1 MKKSLVLA
9 AAVAAV
15 LANAAFASER
25 SHKVRKHDDPPPAP
39 VQTWA
44 GCYVGGN
51 AGGGFGLRTADRG
64 TINVFNPVVAAGIG
78 IPTSYRVSD
87 HGAIGGGQIGCN
99 YRNGTFVYGIE
110 ADIQGSGLLGSSTV
124 TTVPGGIFDSTTG
137 TAQQRLNW
145 FGTVR
150 GRFGFTPSENLL
162 LYGTAGLA
170 YGGVKDSATLVF
182 SAPADGNYAG
192 ANSGAKVGWT
202 AGVGAEY
209 ALAANWSIKF
219 EYLFV
224 DLGKTNLQILDPTR
238 PGQYMIYT
246 FREQDNVLRVGLN
259 YKFGGAFVP

>member
-1 MKKSLVLA
+1 MKKSLVSA
-9 AAVAAV
+9 AALAVA
-15 LANAAFASER
+15 LANAAVASER
-25 SHKVRKHDDPPPAP
+25 SHKAPKHDGPPPTP

-51 AGGGFGLRTADRG
+51 VGGGFGPRTGDRG
-64 TINVFNPVVAAGIG
+64 TINVFNPVVAAGVG
-78 IPTSYRVSD
+78 IPTSYGVAD

-99 YRNGTFVYGIE
+99 YQNGAMVYGME
-110 ADIQGSGLLGSSTV
+110 ADIQGSGLRGSGTV

-137 TAQQRLNW
+137 TAQQRLDW

-150 GRFGFTPSENLL
+150 GRFGFTPFANLL

-192 ANSGAKVGWT
+192 ASGETRIGWT

-209 ALAANWSIKF
+209 ALAANWSMKL

-224 DLGKTNLQILDPTR
+224 DLGKTNVQIFDPTR
-238 PGQYMIYT
+238 PGQYMTYA
-246 FREQDNVLRVGLN
+246 FREQDNLFRVGLN